1 MFIFTN
7 DANTVCHRFRVSNEP
22 RTAKP
27 FHPSSHQSTFT
38 ETFMFNPGK
47 LFRFIAPAAFV
58 FGVVAAGSAGAQTAA
73 APLTL
78 QVYNA
83 DGGSFNVNAVLV
95 SGKTDAVLLDTGFTR
110 ADALRIAAMVLDSKK
125 TLKTIYI
132 SQADP
137 DFYFGIEVLKQYFPE
152 AKVVATE
159 PTLKKIEATLATKLQ
174 VWGPRLGA
182 NAAKNVPLPEKL
194 AGNTLTLEGQT
205 LEIRGQD
212 GVQPQRGYVWIPSLK
227 AIAGGVNVFAGLHLW
242 TADTQSVQERA
253 DWSKKLGAMAALNP
267 AVVIPGHS
275 LPGQKQDAS
284 QIAYS
289 QAYLARFETELPK
302 ATNSAALIDAM
313 KKAYPDA
320 GLGIA
325 LDIGAKVNKGE
336 MKW

>member
-1 MFIFTN
+1 MRNPT
-7 DANTVCHRFRVSNEP
+7 S
-22 RTAKP
+22 P
-27 FHPSSHQSTFT
+27 FA
-38 ETFMFNPGK
+38 
-47 LFRFIAPAAFV
+47 LARLVAPAALV
-58 FGVVAAGSAGAQTAA
+58 LGIVAGPAA
-73 APLTL
+73 AQSAPPLTL

-83 DGGSFNVNAVLV
+83 DGASFHVNAVLV
-95 SGKTDAVLLDTGFTR
+95 AGKTDAVLLDTGFTR

-137 DFYFGIEVLKQYFPE
+137 DFYFGIEVLTQFFPD
-152 AKVVATE
+152 AKVVATA
-159 PTLKKIEATLATKLQ
+159 PTRKKIEATLPTKLQ

-182 NAAKNVPLPEKL
+182 NAPKQVPLPDVL

-205 LEIRGQD
+205 LEVRGLD
-212 GVQPQRGYVWIPSLK
+212 DALPHRSYVWIPSIK

-253 DWSKKLGAMAALNP
+253 DWGKKLGTIAALNP
-267 AVVIPGHS
+267 DVVIPGHS
-275 LPGQKQDAS
+275 LPGQKHDAS
-284 QIAYS
+284 QIRYS
-289 QAYLARFETELPK
+289 QAYLAKFEQELPK
-302 ATNSAALIDAM
+302 AANSAALTDAM

>member
-1 MFIFTN
+1 MFT
-7 DANTVCHRFRVSNEP
+7 TRRLLS
-22 RTAKP
+22 
-27 FHPSSHQSTFT
+27 
-38 ETFMFNPGK
+38 
-47 LFRFIAPAAFV
+47 LIAPVTATLGIV
-58 FGVVAAGSAGAQTAA
+58 AGSAQAQTAA
-73 APLTL
+73 APAPLTL

-83 DGGSFNVNAVLV
+83 DGASFHVNAVLV
-95 SGKTDAVLLDTGFTR
+95 SGKTDALLLDTGFTR

-125 TLKTIYI
+125 SLKTIYI

-137 DFYFGIEVLKQYFPE
+137 DYYFGIDVLKQAFPE
-152 AKVVATE
+152 ARVVATVA
-159 PTLKKIEATLATKLQ
+159 TRKKIEATLPTKLQ

-182 NAAKNVPLPEKL
+182 NAPKQVPLPEKL
-194 AGNTLTLEGQT
+194 EGNTLTLEGQT
-205 LEIRGQD
+205 LEVRGLD
-212 GVQPQRGYVWIPSLK
+212 DALPHRSYVWIPSIR

-253 DWSKKLGAMAALNP
+253 AWAAKLAAIAALNP
-267 AVVIPGHS
+267 AIVIPGHA

-284 QIAYS
+284 QIAWS
-289 QAYLARFETELPK
+289 QAYLARFESELPK
-302 ATNSAALIDAM
+302 AANSGALIDAM